1 MLKAFRI
8 LSFIE
13 GLSLISLFFIA
24 MPAKY
29 AFDYDMVAVVGP
41 LHGVLWL
48 AFLPM
53 LEMVSRR
60 EAWAKS
66 TWNYALITSVLP
78 FGCFFLENRFRNNTL
93 QPSATA

>member
-8 LSFIE
+8 ISFIE
-13 GLSLISLFFIA
+13 GLSLITLLFIA

-29 AFDYDMVAVVGP
+29 QFGVDLVAIAGP
-41 LHGVLWL
+41 VHGALWL

-78 FGCFFLENRFRNNTL
+78 FGCFFLEKRFRNNT
-93 QPSATA
+93 

>member
-1 MLKAFRI
+1 MLKTFRI

-13 GLSLISLFFIA
+13 GLSLIALFFIA

-29 AFDYDMVAVVGP
+29 QFGVDLVAIAGP
-41 LHGVLWL
+41 VHGLLWL

-53 LEMVSRR
+53 LEIVSRS
-60 EAWAKS
+60 EAWPKS

-78 FGCFFLENRFRNNTL
+78 FGCFFLERRFRTMK
-93 QPSATA
+93 